1 MGFNCPKAT
10 EPLRGESL
18 LLIRKFPAVTG
29 THLIHLRRI
38 KGQYILSCFYKPLS
52 QFSLKA
58 LYVTLTEENLW
69 WLDYQKMHFWLE
81 KTEFF
86 ADALRQNSP
95 SVLYYYLP
103 NPSAHTNLALPPAE
117 REGGR
122 KYVNLQI
129 LVKFSPTRAYFRWRL
144 FRIFCIF
151 NLQNL

>member
-1 MGFNCPKAT
+1 MGFNCLKAT

-18 LLIRKFPAVTG
+18 LLTRKSPAVTG
-29 THLIHLRRI
+29 THLIHLTKM
-38 KGQYILSCFYKPLS
+38 KGQYILSCFYKPPS

-81 KTEFF
+81 KTDFF
-86 ADALRQNSP
+86 ADALRQNSL
-95 SVLYYYLP
+95 SV
-103 NPSAHTNLALPPAE
+103 SNLALPPVE

-129 LVKFSPTRAYFRWRL
+129 LVKFSPTSAYFRWRL
-144 FRIFCIF
+144 FQIFCIF